1 MDHLLIPL
9 DLSGNYED
17 LIESLS
23 ELKWGPSATLL
34 HVIEEIR
41 GVPDAELEE
50 FYRFLEERA
59 RPMLEGVAER
69 LAKIGLRCELEICR
83 GRRGETIVRVAAER
97 GSRVILLT
105 SHPARR
111 GPRGL
116 RAGSTS
122 HQVALVAPC
131 SVFLLR
137 PPEERVEVRL
147 AIGS

>member
-9 DLSGNYED
+9 DLSGHYDE
-17 LIESLS
+17 LIEALA
-23 ELKWGPSATLL
+23 ELQWGPSATLL

-41 GVPDAELEE
+41 GVPDAELED
-50 FYRFLEERA
+50 FYRSLEERA
-59 RPMLEGVAER
+59 RPVLEGVAER
-69 LAKIGLRCELEICR
+69 LAKLGLQCELEIRR
-83 GRRGETIVRVAAER
+83 GRRGEMIVRVAVER
-97 GSRVILLT
+97 DARVILLT

-131 SVFLLR
+131 SVLLLR
-137 PPEERVEVRL
+137 PSESDE
-147 AIGS
+147 GSG